1 LILCSIGKLAIVEQ
15 MIDLARLIAGTDIA
29 CARVAEILPAKIF
42 RESVVLNGAR
52 SAADTSIGDG
62 TALSFISGA
71 PIKMSLNFMAQF

>member
-15 MIDLARLIAGTDIA
+15 IIDLARLIAGTDIA
-29 CARVAEILPAKIF
+29 WERVAVRLPAKIF

-62 TALSFISGA
+62 VALSFISGA
-71 PIKMSLNFMAQF
+71 PIRISFNFMGQF